1 MSIELVMPSN
11 HLILCRPLLLPPSIF
26 PRIKVFSN
34 ESFLCIRRSKYWNF
48 SLSISPSNDYSG
60 LISFRI
66 DWFNLLAVQGT
77 LTSLIQHHSS
87 KISILLSSTFFMV
100 HLSHPYDT
108 WKNCG
113 GGGGGGWVAKSCPTL
128 QIPGTVACQVPLS
141 VGFSRQEYWSWL
153 PFPSPGDLPDQAT
166 EPGSPALQ
174 TDSLPTEL

>member
-1 MSIELVMPSN
+1 MPSN

-26 PRIKVFSN
+26 PRIKVFSS
-34 ESFLCIRRSKYWNF
+34 ESFLCIRWSNYWNF

-60 LISFRI
+60 LISCRI
-66 DWFNLLAVQGT
+66 DWFNLLAVQRT

-100 HLSHPYDT
+100 HLSHPYDS

-113 GGGGGGWVAKSCPTL
+113 SGGGLVTKSCPTL
-128 QIPGTVACQVPLS
+128 GIPRTVACQVPLS
-141 VGFSRQEYWSWL
+141 MGFSRQEYWSGL
-153 PFPSPGDLPDQAT
+153 PFSSPGDLPDPAT

-174 TDSLPTEL
+174 TDSLPTELQGKPFD